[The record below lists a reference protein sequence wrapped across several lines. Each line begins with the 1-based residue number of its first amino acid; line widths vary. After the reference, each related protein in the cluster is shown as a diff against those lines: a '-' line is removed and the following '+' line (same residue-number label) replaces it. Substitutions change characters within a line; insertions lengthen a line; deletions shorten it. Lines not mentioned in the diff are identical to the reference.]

1 MDMDRN
7 NRWLTFVANV
17 AVIVG
22 IIFLAIEIQQSNRI
36 AIAAAEIDVR
46 NGLAAGNQAKYLDSD
61 FAELMV
67 KVGDSDAELTP
78 ADEWRVYQ
86 YIIEGLNVWLAIETA
101 HTNGMLPQETYGIME
116 DDIRADMRGFP
127 KTIPLY
133 RQAYDNY
140 PSLSTTEVFRTVDR
154 VLQEYE

>member
-1 MDMDRN
+1 MDRT
-7 NRWLTFVANV
+7 NRWLALVANV
-17 AVIVG
+17 GVIVG

-61 FAELMV
+61 FAELIV
-67 KVGDSDAELTP
+67 RAGDADAELTP

-86 YIIEGLNVWLAIETA
+86 YIVEGLNVWLAIETA
-101 HTNGMLPQETYGIME
+101 HTNGMLPQATYGIIE
-116 DDIRADMRGFP
+116 DDIRFDMKRLP
-127 KTIPLY
+127 RTIPLY
-133 RQAYDNY
+133 RQAHDNY